1 MYMCINKKERESE
14 RVSTRNTGERETDN
28 EYYEYTHLLYQI
40 DQVCK
45 VLHQS
50 WQSQHNYQTPV
61 HVEKQITINIM
72 DKSLVSE
79 LCALYSI
86 QRY

>member
-50 WQSQHNYQTPV
+50 
-61 HVEKQITINIM
+61 
-72 DKSLVSE
+72 
-79 LCALYSI
+79 
-86 QRY
+86 